1 MDVIQNSVHSLE
13 FEMSLEFDK
22 CNATVCHLKKTF
34 KESYFY
40 APAWTAAGLTLG
52 TIPAE
57 REKMFIASWCD
68 QLRLVPYLG
77 ACEKTNSS
85 NSEA

>member
-1 MDVIQNSVHSLE
+1 MQCDCLS
-13 FEMSLEFDK
+13 F
-22 CNATVCHLKKTF
+22 KKTF

-77 ACEKTNSS
+77 ACEKTNKLFSLQNFDPCS
-85 NSEA
+85 ISGHVQAGLRC